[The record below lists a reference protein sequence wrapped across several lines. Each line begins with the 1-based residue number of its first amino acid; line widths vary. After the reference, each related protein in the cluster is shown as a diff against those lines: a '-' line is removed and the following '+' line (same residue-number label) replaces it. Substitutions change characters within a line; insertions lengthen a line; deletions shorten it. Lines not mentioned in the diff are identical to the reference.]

1 MKLFSIFK
9 KKEKKVDAQQLII
22 STFDSCYKKLL
33 DELTS
38 DEYCWSKPFG
48 IKKFEC
54 LVIAKF
60 VTDYSFKTLYAEEV
74 DKDQS
79 EGFQRL
85 SDSHFIN
92 QHDIIFNGMLQY
104 SDMENIINEKIENYK
119 TLRRENR
126 PPHCWHAVYSEFTG
140 NLTFDEANEDVDK
153 QISGLELVKSNS
165 KFKHLVPQCE
175 LTLEQAKA
183 LTKAFIS
190 AEVTFSRSIR
200 FAKSEFKKM
209 NLKKIKAAIKKLEK
223 AEKKKEKKKK

>member
-92 QHDIIFNGMLQY
+92 QHDIIFNGMLQ
-104 SDMENIINEKIENYK
+104 SSQKRLLP
-119 TLRRENR
+119 T
-126 PPHCWHAVYSEFTG
+126 
-140 NLTFDEANEDVDK
+140 
-153 QISGLELVKSNS
+153 S
-165 KFKHLVPQCE
+165 KG
-175 LTLEQAKA
+175 
-183 LTKAFIS
+183 
-190 AEVTFSRSIR
+190 
-200 FAKSEFKKM
+200 
-209 NLKKIKAAIKKLEK
+209 
-223 AEKKKEKKKK
+223 